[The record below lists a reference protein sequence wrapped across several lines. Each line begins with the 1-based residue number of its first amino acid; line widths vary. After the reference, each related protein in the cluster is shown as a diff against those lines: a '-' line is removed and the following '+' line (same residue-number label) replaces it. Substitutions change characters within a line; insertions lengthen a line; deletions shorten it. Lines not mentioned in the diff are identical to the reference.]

1 MASDRISSVSS
12 SHRTKAAEKWFKNA
26 TSDAKHNTVDK
37 ELQRIKNLGVVSVRK
52 RYEDTSSP
60 SPTSSFKDSFFG
72 NASDLLKK
80 KRRESNMNP
89 APAKASVE
97 DVMDMINIPSQE
109 PVAAVPSPEREV
121 EKMIELES
129 AVGENTKFPEAR
141 SSLQVSAVETTYE
154 NSASQRFDDISNDVT
169 EQMTTDKDEVKL
181 NSNDSKSVTEESL
194 DDKLS
199 ESVEPVISATQ
210 DLQRFMDGTVLQ
222 DDAITD
228 VAAGT
233 RPSDQSNSRHSSEQ
247 EHKSSP
253 MTLPISKHSSNK
265 STGSID
271 YSQADSASSLTVKT
285 LISEA
290 AHSSPASSFQL
301 TATTSLPVPGGSPST
316 VISEMYNLVDQ
327 AKKASP
333 AQGELTEIH
342 EKLLGLVNA
351 LNVWH
356 AVNQTNSTTH
366 ESSSEVEELR
376 RQVKALEHK
385 CELQQV
391 DLHERAAWQSK
402 LMQDK
407 DSLLRKL
414 SEINA
419 DGDQV
424 PSDGWQTK
432 SSPVHTASKILNRHS
447 TGSNISSASFLM
459 NHRSA
464 SRAGSRRL
472 NPRPETPL
480 PPQLPPPKDPLPPIP
495 QERQSVHR
503 QSILKDHHDKVVK
516 ELLDKLQA
524 QQAKSKTI
532 IDTLETKLSQMTI
545 KSSELEK
552 SVRHLQSELQ
562 AKVQTPSRSP
572 APPAAQPHSSKKKQ
586 SNRRSFNLLT
596 LFGKR

>member
-1 MASDRISSVSS
+1 
-12 SHRTKAAEKWFKNA
+12 
-26 TSDAKHNTVDK
+26 
-37 ELQRIKNLGVVSVRK
+37 
-52 RYEDTSSP
+52 
-60 SPTSSFKDSFFG
+60 
-72 NASDLLKK
+72 
-80 KRRESNMNP
+80 
-89 APAKASVE
+89 
-97 DVMDMINIPSQE
+97 
-109 PVAAVPSPEREV
+109 
-121 EKMIELES
+121 
-129 AVGENTKFPEAR
+129 
-141 SSLQVSAVETTYE
+141 
-154 NSASQRFDDISNDVT
+154 
-169 EQMTTDKDEVKL
+169 
-181 NSNDSKSVTEESL
+181 
-194 DDKLS
+194 
-199 ESVEPVISATQ
+199 
-210 DLQRFMDGTVLQ
+210 
-222 DDAITD
+222 
-228 VAAGT
+228 
-233 RPSDQSNSRHSSEQ
+233 
-247 EHKSSP
+247 
-253 MTLPISKHSSNK
+253 
-265 STGSID
+265 
-271 YSQADSASSLTVKT
+271 VKT

-290 AHSSPASSFQL
+290 AHSSPASSFQS
-301 TATTSLPVPGGSPST
+301 TATTSLPVPGGSPGT

-333 AQGELTEIH
+333 AQGELAEIH

-376 RQVKALEHK
+376 QQVKVLEHK

-391 DLHERAAWQSK
+391 DLHERAAWHSK
-402 LMQDK
+402 LMHDK

-424 PSDGWQTK
+424 PSDGSQTE
-432 SSPVHTASKILNRHS
+432 SSPVHTASKILNRLS
-447 TGSNISSASFLM
+447 TGSNISSASFLT
-459 NHRSA
+459 NYRSA

-495 QERQSVHR
+495 QEGQSVRR

-524 QQAKSKTI
+524 QQAKSKAI

-562 AKVQTPSRSP
+562 AKVQAASRSP
-572 APPAAQPHSSKKKQ
+572 SPPVAQPSSSKKKQ